1 MVFVT
6 SKSKR
11 IHIHMA
17 IYQKGLETM
26 INPVSVTLLV
36 SILYFLNTNGSEKK
50 KKQRSLKKLMILD
63 LEQEMY
69 KMSLKYFI
77 ILESKDA
84 NRCYR
89 FLVEEFG
96 KQAE

>member
-17 IYQKGLETM
+17 IYQIGLETM

-50 KKQRSLKKLMILD
+50 IVRRALFGQFGSCAYLRGKGSTSLI
-63 LEQEMY
+63 
-69 KMSLKYFI
+69 
-77 ILESKDA
+77 
-84 NRCYR
+84 
-89 FLVEEFG
+89 
-96 KQAE
+96 

>member
-1 MVFVT
+1 
-6 SKSKR
+6 
-11 IHIHMA
+11 
-17 IYQKGLETM
+17 
-26 INPVSVTLLV
+26 
-36 SILYFLNTNGSEKK
+36 
-50 KKQRSLKKLMILD
+50 MILD

-69 KMSLKYFI
+69 KMTLKYFI

>member
-36 SILYFLNTNGSEKK
+36 SILYFLNTSGSEKK
-50 KKQRSLKKLMILD
+50 NQRSLKKLMILD

>member
-11 IHIHMA
+11 IHIHMT

-26 INPVSVTLLV
+26 INLVSVTLLV

-50 KKQRSLKKLMILD
+50 PRD
-63 LEQEMY
+63 P
-69 KMSLKYFI
+69 
-77 ILESKDA
+77 
-84 NRCYR
+84 
-89 FLVEEFG
+89 
-96 KQAE
+96 